1 MQERRSWSSEEKTRA
16 LLSPCLPHYYSVQ
29 SHINSVTFFTSSP
42 LHIYRSFW
50 RSTNPPLL
58 SFASEL

>member
-29 SHINSVTFFTSSP
+29 SHINSVTFFTSSHLP
-42 LHIYRSFW
+42 FVLEIDQPTPAIFCI
-50 RSTNPPLL
+50 
-58 SFASEL
+58 